1 MKAHRLPRS
10 VHPDGWRDRQTDCL
24 CPSLSRRGDRRLSL
38 GPPSVPALPTQ
49 TALHSHGAQTAAHTR
64 AGSADSACNAAH
76 AHGWHGATARPP
88 PPPSFPQ
95 LARRSCKVRVQKA
108 LPAHSIPGATSP
120 LRELGLL
127 GRRELL
133 PGDMAVG
140 KGTMG
145 AMGQHPSQGDRHSPL
160 QAPWDPQHHPTGAPT
175 PPVPIDSHTIPL
187 IPTKACT
194 FLLC

>member
-1 MKAHRLPRS
+1 MDGETDRRTVCAHRSAAGETGGSAWAPPPCQPSPR
-10 VHPDGWRDRQTDCL
+10 RQHCTVTA
-24 CPSLSRRGDRRLSL
+24 PRRPRTR
-38 GPPSVPALPTQ
+38 ALAQQ
-49 TALHSHGAQTAAHTR
+49 TAPATQPTRTGGTAPRH
-64 AGSADSACNAAH
+64 D
-76 AHGWHGATARPP
+76 PP

-140 KGTMG
+140 KGTVG

>member
-1 MKAHRLPRS
+1 ME
-10 VHPDGWRDRQTDCL
+10 RQTDGL
-24 CPSLSRRGDRRLSL
+24 SVPIAQPPGRQAAQPGPPLRASPPHADSTAQSRRPDGRAHARWLSRQRLQRSPRARVARR
-38 GPPSVPALPTQ
+38 
-49 TALHSHGAQTAAHTR
+49 HGTT
-64 AGSADSACNAAH
+64 
-76 AHGWHGATARPP
+76 P

-140 KGTMG
+140 KGTVG